1 MNEFRI
7 CDKCKGFDCNEFIT
21 KLKEIDESAKIVIG
35 CQSMCAIGSKKPF
48 VIVNGS
54 PDFIFSMNNGITDPR
69 EHITLP

>member
-7 CDKCKGFDCNEFIT
+7 CDKCKGFDCNELIT

-48 VIVNGS
+48 VIVNGIPIVADS
-54 PDFIFSMNNGITDPR
+54 IDLLIDRVKEVI
-69 EHITLP
+69 